1 VFKVQYCKAVLKT
14 FFYVLSGS
22 ILSSTVFITIFF
34 PDSLF
39 SILFFWEVIVMSV
52 LTSLGTILF
61 ITKQEISKKQMK
73 LRQIVHYIYINVIV
87 LATALLCGWVE
98 ISAILQIGTLIL
110 LIASVY
116 FGVGAAMIK
125 QEEKT
130 AESMN
135 ERLRE
140 IYPEEKDE

>member
-1 VFKVQYCKAVLKT
+1 
-14 FFYVLSGS
+14 
-22 ILSSTVFITIFF
+22 
-34 PDSLF
+34 
-39 SILFFWEVIVMSV
+39 MSV

-61 ITKQEISKKQMK
+61 ITKHEISKKKMRI
-73 LRQIVHYIYINVIV
+73 RQIFHYIYINVIV
-87 LATALLCGWVE
+87 MATALLCGWVE
-98 ISAILQIGTLIL
+98 IRAILQIGTLLL

-116 FGVGAAMIK
+116 FGVSAAMFK